1 MNEIKPA
8 AAATEADRASIL
20 AAGKALLARGESH
33 TAGTFL
39 GFLFLDWGGIAISV
53 VMLRARI
60 FGRLTAYT
68 GIFGYL
74 LLLLHDIFASFT
86 PILFE
91 AVMLLALI
99 GRPLSLLWDVLIA
112 VKFLKIGFQ
121 KQSVT

>member
-20 AAGKALLARGESH
+20 AAGKALLGRGESH

-60 FGRLTAYT
+60 FGRLTAYA